1 MSGRKGGQG
10 GQGGQ
15 RQAGVVVTV
24 CRGCCCGTVAQHPG
38 VHHDGQVDQLR
49 RDLAASAQV
58 RVSDCLDACERSNV
72 VVVTPS
78 PAGRRACGRPV
89 WLGEVLDPSSTADIA
104 DWASAGGPGLAD
116 RPQTL
121 DVHYFRPPRPTRQS
135 AQR

>member
-1 MSGRKGGQG
+1 MSGRKGGKDRQG
-10 GQGGQ
+10 
-15 RQAGVVVTV
+15 QAGVVVTV
-24 CRGCCCGTVAQHPG
+24 CRGCCCGTAAKHPRTD
-38 VHHDGQVDQLR
+38 HDGQVDQLR
-49 RDLAASAQV
+49 DGVAGSARV
-58 RVSDCLDACERSNV
+58 RVSDCLDACEHSNV

-78 PAGRRACGRPV
+78 PAGRRAGGRPV
-89 WLGEVLDPSSTADIA
+89 WLGEVLDPASTADIA